1 MVTGAVAT
9 ARGLLGKEV
18 TMGRYRYG
26 VIGAGRQGTAAAFDL
41 VVRGDAEEVL
51 LADVDPEGAKDA
63 AERVNRLTEAEAC
76 RPVTLDAGDVAAVT
90 DFLTDIDAA
99 VDAAPLHL
107 IAGVTRAAL
116 DARTHVTDLSA
127 DPDTV
132 GLQYE
137 MHDEA
142 VFRGVSIVPGCG
154 EAPGLGSNVQAY
166 VLAQLP
172 DPEELQF
179 YDAGLPLEPEPPW
192 NYRLTFHIDGLWN
205 EYAHPVRWIRGGE
218 PIEVRNLDPA
228 ETVTIE
234 LAPPLGVL
242 EAFPSNAGG
251 MIVKTLAAGLRT
263 YEARVLRY
271 PGHVAQ
277 INAFRDLG
285 LLRTDEIAV
294 DGTRVVPRE
303 VLSALLEPQVEAGP
317 DVRDIVIARAEAYGT
332 VDGTRMRAVLE
343 LRDVPDPVTGFTA
356 MERTTGFHAAIVTAM
371 AARGEILAGVMPPE
385 LAAAPV
391 PMMAE
396 LRARGFQIEESF
408 EPA

>member
-1 MVTGAVAT
+1 
-9 ARGLLGKEV
+9 
-18 TMGRYRYG
+18 MGGFRYG
-26 VIGAGRQGTAAAFDL
+26 VIGAGRQGTAAAYDL
-41 VVRGDAEEVL
+41 AVRGDAEEVL
-51 LADVDPEGAKDA
+51 LADVDAEAAKSA
-63 AERVNRLTEAEAC
+63 AERVDQLAGAEVC
-76 RPVTLDAGDVAAVT
+76 RPVTLDASDAAEVTSFLADV
-90 DFLTDIDAA
+90 DSA

-132 GLQYE
+132 HLQYE

-142 VFRGVSIVPGCG
+142 VVKGVTIVPGCG

-166 VLAQLP
+166 VLARLDEP
-172 DPEELQF
+172 DELQF

-205 EYAHPVRWIRGGE
+205 EYAHPVRWLRDGE
-218 PIEVRNLDPA
+218 PIDVVNLDPA

-234 LAPPLGVL
+234 LAPPLGTL

-251 MIVKTLAAGLRT
+251 MLVQTLAAGLRT

-294 DGTRVVPRE
+294 DGTRIVPRE
-303 VLSALLEPQVEAGP
+303 VLSALLGPQVAAGP
-317 DVRDIVIARAEAYGT
+317 EVRDIVIARAEAYGMA
-332 VDGTRMRAVLE
+332 GGRRMRSVVE
-343 LRDVPDPVTGFTA
+343 LRDVPDPATGFTA

-371 AARGEILAGVMPPE
+371 AARGEIPPGVMPPE

-396 LRARGFQIEESF
+396 LRARGFSIEESL
-408 EPA
+408 EPV